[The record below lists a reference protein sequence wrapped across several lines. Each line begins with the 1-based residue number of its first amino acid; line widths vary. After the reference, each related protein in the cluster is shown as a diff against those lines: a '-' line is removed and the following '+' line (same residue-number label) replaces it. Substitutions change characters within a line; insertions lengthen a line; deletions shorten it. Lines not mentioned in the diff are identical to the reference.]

1 MSLRYIKCLLLSTKK
16 DGSALLPMV
25 AVMLVFLMFLTGFIY
40 RREEHQINYEKI
52 DTALTDSLIA
62 GGVINLTEFGKTGK
76 VMIQDGYEPSVWDSY
91 FNNSYR
97 LFCDCLKSNLRLD
110 DEYNATVD
118 NGIVGAVSILEFRVY
133 NYIED
138 EDGFYITE
146 TGLNKGQGYVIKHER
161 NEPVYVNAND
171 SQVEI
176 KETSVYGRIGFRFR
190 LAKRASWLSGMPER
204 YFEDDYTLTRLI
216 GIAH

>member
-1 MSLRYIKCLLLSTKK
+1 MSLRYTRNLLLNTKK
-16 DGSALLPMV
+16 DGSALLPMA

-52 DTALTDSLIA
+52 DTALTDSLLA
-62 GGVINLTEFGKTGK
+62 GGVINLTAFGKTGK

-118 NGIVGAVSILEFRVY
+118 NGIVGAVSILEFKVY

-138 EDGFYITE
+138 EDGF
-146 TGLNKGQGYVIKHER
+146 
-161 NEPVYVNAND
+161 
-171 SQVEI
+171 
-176 KETSVYGRIGFRFR
+176 
-190 LAKRASWLSGMPER
+190 
-204 YFEDDYTLTRLI
+204 
-216 GIAH
+216 

>member
-1 MSLRYIKCLLLSTKK
+1 M
-16 DGSALLPMV
+16 
-25 AVMLVFLMFLTGFIY
+25 
-40 RREEHQINYEKI
+40 
-52 DTALTDSLIA
+52 
-62 GGVINLTEFGKTGK
+62 INLTEFGKTGK

-97 LFCDCLKSNLRLD
+97 IFCDCLKSNLRLD

-118 NGIVGAVSILEFRVY
+118 NGIVGAVTILEFKVY

-146 TGLNKGQGYVIKHER
+146 TGLNKGQGYAIKHER
-161 NEPVYVNAND
+161 SERVYVDAND

-176 KETSVYGRIGFRFR
+176 METSVYGRIGFRFR
-190 LAKRASWLSGMPER
+190 LAKRTSWLSGMPER